1 MMLTLA
7 ALFLAV
13 PDTSLTDRVAKLEA
27 MFADLASKHA
37 DLNSKYER
45 ALERIAQQEHTIRS
59 QQSPNNNT
67 PTSDARRRLSAAT
80 AEIELATRRLT

>member
-1 MMLTLA
+1 MLTLA

-37 DLNSKYER
+37 DLNSKYMYE
-45 ALERIAQQEHTIRS
+45 

>member
-1 MMLTLA
+1 MLTLA

-37 DLNSKYER
+37 DLNSKHER
-45 ALERIAQQEHTIRS
+45 ALDMIAQQEHTIRRQ
-59 QQSPNNNT
+59 QQSPNTNT
-67 PTSDARRRLSAAT
+67 PIMCSPAPPPT
-80 AEIELATRRLT
+80 